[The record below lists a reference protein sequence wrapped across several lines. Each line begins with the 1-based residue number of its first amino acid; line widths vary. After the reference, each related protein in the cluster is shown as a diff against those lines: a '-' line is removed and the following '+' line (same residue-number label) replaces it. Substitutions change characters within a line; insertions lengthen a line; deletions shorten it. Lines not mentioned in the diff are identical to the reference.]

1 MPATLTRS
9 ECNCMDCAWDLAVA
23 SSGRSNLMMG
33 RRLASTQRRR
43 LPFTSK
49 ILVTWS
55 WLKTRSPH
63 SWKRWMPVPRLLAN
77 LRSPTIA
84 SRKNLVKMA
93 LSWSRTK
100 PFLPFLHWNVVE
112 LYVHLGFKNDFL
124 MFVAFITKVFLA
136 TFIGRVQDQQIAF
149 KPDELEG
156 QSSAGITQNM
166 GALTMPCG
174 HWNTK
179 MTQIVWQARWTV
191 NGLTPIRPV
200 VVWNVDHTLD
210 GKKCLLIE

>member
-1 MPATLTRS
+1 M
-9 ECNCMDCAWDLAVA
+9 
-23 SSGRSNLMMG
+23 
-33 RRLASTQRRR
+33 
-43 LPFTSK
+43 
-49 ILVTWS
+49 
-55 WLKTRSPH
+55 
-63 SWKRWMPVPRLLAN
+63 
-77 LRSPTIA
+77 
-84 SRKNLVKMA
+84 
-93 LSWSRTK
+93 
-100 PFLPFLHWNVVE
+100 
-112 LYVHLGFKNDFL
+112 HLGFKNDFL